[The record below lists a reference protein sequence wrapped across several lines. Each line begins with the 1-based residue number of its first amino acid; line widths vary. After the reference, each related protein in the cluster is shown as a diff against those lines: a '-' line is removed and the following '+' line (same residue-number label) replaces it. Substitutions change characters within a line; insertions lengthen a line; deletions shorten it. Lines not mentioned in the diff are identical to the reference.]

1 MRVNKGGNDA
11 GQRRVYQTG
20 AMRPMPNVHFLTL
33 PHSSIPRRH
42 AMGVPVRPADGPAP
56 ARRAWG
62 PQP

>member
-1 MRVNKGGNDA
+1 
-11 GQRRVYQTG
+11 VYQTG